1 MKSLV
6 IYLLAGTAMLCPM
19 NGSSEESAPSTPP
32 PVKDPK
38 DDFLPDMDFCSMVFQ
53 DISSKPIVW
62 NDDRSLAVIYDE
74 TASGVLCY
82 TFWCVKRNAQ
92 GRMVPIAK
100 YAVWTDFPK
109 KGILL
114 DEKGL
119 TVVLESTKWQKVGT
133 TTISHY
139 FPVNLS
145 LIILA
150 INAVLFVLGAVFLGK
165 KFALTTIISSFIY
178 PIFLSMVQSIPGIDK
193 VTENNA
199 MLAALYGGV
208 LLGIGIG
215 LVVRVGASTGGTD
228 ILALVLHK
236 WFHVPVAVFLYIVD
250 FSVLGLQMLFSDSE
264 QILYGILNLFL
275 STVVLNRVMLLGKS
289 QIQLFIISD
298 KYREI
303 RQKVLT
309 DIDAGVT
316 MVDIETGYGEQKQQG
331 VLCVIHSRKL
341 YSVKEA
347 IQEIDP
353 KAFITI
359 TQINEVRGRGFT
371 MEKLRYDELNL
382 TKN

>member
-1 MKSLV
+1 MKKSWGKTIKTIL
-6 IYLLAGTAMLCPM
+6 
-19 NGSSEESAPSTPP
+19 
-32 PVKDPK
+32 
-38 DDFLPDMDFCSMVFQ
+38 
-53 DISSKPIVW
+53 
-62 NDDRSLAVIYDE
+62 
-74 TASGVLCY
+74 GVLVGNLVLSFAVAAF
-82 TFWCVKRNAQ
+82 T
-92 GRMVPIAK
+92 VPN
-100 YAVWTDFPK
+100 
-109 KGILL
+109 GIIMGGATGI
-114 DEKGL
+114 GL
-119 TVVLESTKWQKVGT
+119 
-133 TTISHY
+133 TISHY

-236 WFHVPVAVFLYIVD
+236 WFLYIVD

-371 MEKLRYDELNL
+371 MEKLRYDELNH

>member
-1 MKSLV
+1 MEHMKKSWEKIIKTIL
-6 IYLLAGTAMLCPM
+6 
-19 NGSSEESAPSTPP
+19 
-32 PVKDPK
+32 
-38 DDFLPDMDFCSMVFQ
+38 
-53 DISSKPIVW
+53 
-62 NDDRSLAVIYDE
+62 
-74 TASGVLCY
+74 GVLVGNLVLS
-82 TFWCVKRNAQ
+82 FAVAAFI
-92 GRMVPIAK
+92 VPN
-100 YAVWTDFPK
+100 
-109 KGILL
+109 GIIMGGATGI
-114 DEKGL
+114 GL
-119 TVVLESTKWQKVGT
+119 
-133 TTISHY
+133 TISHY
-139 FPVNLS
+139 FQVNLS
-145 LIILA
+145 MIILA

-178 PIFLSMVQSIPGIDK
+178 PIFLSMAQSIPGIDK

-199 MLAALYGGV
+199 MLAALYGRGSPWN
-208 LLGIGIG
+208 
-215 LVVRVGASTGGTD
+215 RYRTGGKSRCFYRWNRYTGTCVTQMVSCPGSG
-228 ILALVLHK
+228 ILVYRRFFGAGISD
-236 WFHVPVAVFLYIVD
+236 AV
-250 FSVLGLQMLFSDSE
+250 SDSE

-289 QIQLFIISD
+289 QIQLFVISD

-371 MEKLRYDELNL
+371 MEKLRYDELNI

>member
-1 MKSLV
+1 MKNWGKTLKTV
-6 IYLLAGTAMLCPM
+6 G
-19 NGSSEESAPSTPP
+19 
-32 PVKDPK
+32 
-38 DDFLPDMDFCSMVFQ
+38 
-53 DISSKPIVW
+53 
-62 NDDRSLAVIYDE
+62 
-74 TASGVLCY
+74 GVLCGNIVLS
-82 TFWCVKRNAQ
+82 FAVAAFI
-92 GRMVPIAK
+92 VPN
-100 YAVWTDFPK
+100 
-109 KGILL
+109 GIIMGGATGI
-114 DEKGL
+114 GL
-119 TVVLESTKWQKVGT
+119 
-133 TTISHY
+133 TISHY
-139 FPVNLS
+139 LPVNLS
-145 LIILA
+145 MIIFA
-150 INAVLFVLGAVFLGK
+150 INVILFVLGAIFLGK
-165 KFALTTIISSFIY
+165 KFALTTIISTFTY
-178 PIFLSMVQSIPGIDK
+178 PVFLSVVQSIPGIDH
-193 VTENNA
+193 VTENA

-215 LVVRVGASTGGTD
+215 MVVRVGASTGGTD

-236 WFHVPVAVFLYIVD
+236 WFHIPVAVFLYIVD

-289 QIQLFIISD
+289 QIQLFVISD
-298 KYREI
+298 RYKEI
-303 RQKVLT
+303 RKKVLT
-309 DIDAGVT
+309 EVDAGVT

-371 MEKLRYDELNL
+371 MEKIRYDEMNQNKI

>member
-1 MKSLV
+1 MKKSWGKTIKTIL
-6 IYLLAGTAMLCPM
+6 
-19 NGSSEESAPSTPP
+19 
-32 PVKDPK
+32 
-38 DDFLPDMDFCSMVFQ
+38 
-53 DISSKPIVW
+53 
-62 NDDRSLAVIYDE
+62 
-74 TASGVLCY
+74 GVLVGNLVLSFAVAAF
-82 TFWCVKRNAQ
+82 T
-92 GRMVPIAK
+92 VPN
-100 YAVWTDFPK
+100 
-109 KGILL
+109 GIIMGGATGI
-114 DEKGL
+114 GL
-119 TVVLESTKWQKVGT
+119 
-133 TTISHY
+133 TISHY

-236 WFHVPVAVFLYIVD
+236 WKNVFRAIFFVPTLASTVVAGIVFR
-250 FSVLGLQMLFSDSE
+250 MLFSDSE

-371 MEKLRYDELNL
+371 MEKLRYDELNQN
-382 TKN
+382 KNGNMG

>member
-1 MKSLV
+1 MGKIIKTIL
-6 IYLLAGTAMLCPM
+6 
-19 NGSSEESAPSTPP
+19 
-32 PVKDPK
+32 
-38 DDFLPDMDFCSMVFQ
+38 
-53 DISSKPIVW
+53 
-62 NDDRSLAVIYDE
+62 
-74 TASGVLCY
+74 GVLVGNLVLS
-82 TFWCVKRNAQ
+82 FAVAAFI
-92 GRMVPIAK
+92 VPN
-100 YAVWTDFPK
+100 
-109 KGILL
+109 GIIMGGATGI
-114 DEKGL
+114 GL
-119 TVVLESTKWQKVGT
+119 
-133 TTISHY
+133 TISHY
-139 FPVNLS
+139 FSGKP
-145 LIILA
+145 IDDY
-150 INAVLFVLGAVFLGK
+150 FGDQCGAVRSRCSILGK

-178 PIFLSMVQSIPGIDK
+178 PIFLSMAQSIPGIDK

-250 FSVLGLQMLFSDSE
+250 FSVLGFQMLFSDSE

-289 QIQLFIISD
+289 QIQLFVISD

-371 MEKLRYDELNL
+371 MEKLRYDELNH

>member
-1 MKSLV
+1 MEHMKKSWGKIIKTIL
-6 IYLLAGTAMLCPM
+6 
-19 NGSSEESAPSTPP
+19 
-32 PVKDPK
+32 
-38 DDFLPDMDFCSMVFQ
+38 
-53 DISSKPIVW
+53 
-62 NDDRSLAVIYDE
+62 
-74 TASGVLCY
+74 GVLVGNLVLS
-82 TFWCVKRNAQ
+82 FAVAAFI
-92 GRMVPIAK
+92 VPN
-100 YAVWTDFPK
+100 
-109 KGILL
+109 GIIMGGATGI
-114 DEKGL
+114 GL
-119 TVVLESTKWQKVGT
+119 
-133 TTISHY
+133 TISHY
-139 FPVNLS
+139 FQVNLS
-145 LIILA
+145 MIILA

-178 PIFLSMVQSIPGIDK
+178 PIFLSMAQSIPGIDK

-208 LLGIGIG
+208 LLGI
-215 LVVRVGASTGGTD
+215 GGTD

-250 FSVLGLQMLFSDSE
+250 FSVLGFQMLFSDSE

-289 QIQLFIISD
+289 QIQLFVISD

-371 MEKLRYDELNL
+371 MEKLRYDELNH

>member
-1 MKSLV
+1 MGHMKKSWGKTIKTIL
-6 IYLLAGTAMLCPM
+6 
-19 NGSSEESAPSTPP
+19 
-32 PVKDPK
+32 
-38 DDFLPDMDFCSMVFQ
+38 
-53 DISSKPIVW
+53 
-62 NDDRSLAVIYDE
+62 
-74 TASGVLCY
+74 GVLVGNLVLS
-82 TFWCVKRNAQ
+82 F
-92 GRMVPIAK
+92 
-100 YAVWTDFPK
+100 AVAT
-109 KGILL
+109 GI
-114 DEKGL
+114 GL
-119 TVVLESTKWQKVGT
+119 
-133 TTISHY
+133 TISHY

-145 LIILA
+145 MIILA
-150 INAVLFVLGAVFLGK
+150 INEVLFVLGAVFLGK

-178 PIFLSMVQSIPGIDK
+178 PIFLSMAQSIPGIDK
-193 VTENNA
+193 VPENNA

-208 LLGIGIG
+208 LLGIGIV
-215 LVVRVGASTGGTD
+215 LVVRVGGTD

-371 MEKLRYDELNL
+371 MEKLRYDELNQN
-382 TKN
+382 KNGNMG

>member
-1 MKSLV
+1 MGHMKKSWGKTIKTIL
-6 IYLLAGTAMLCPM
+6 
-19 NGSSEESAPSTPP
+19 
-32 PVKDPK
+32 
-38 DDFLPDMDFCSMVFQ
+38 
-53 DISSKPIVW
+53 
-62 NDDRSLAVIYDE
+62 
-74 TASGVLCY
+74 GVLVGNLVLSFAVAAF
-82 TFWCVKRNAQ
+82 T
-92 GRMVPIAK
+92 VPN
-100 YAVWTDFPK
+100 
-109 KGILL
+109 GIIMGGATGI
-114 DEKGL
+114 GL
-119 TVVLESTKWQKVGT
+119 
-133 TTISHY
+133 TISHY

-208 LLGIGIG
+208 LLGI
-215 LVVRVGASTGGTD
+215 GGTD

-371 MEKLRYDELNL
+371 MEKLRYDELNQN
-382 TKN
+382 KNGNMG